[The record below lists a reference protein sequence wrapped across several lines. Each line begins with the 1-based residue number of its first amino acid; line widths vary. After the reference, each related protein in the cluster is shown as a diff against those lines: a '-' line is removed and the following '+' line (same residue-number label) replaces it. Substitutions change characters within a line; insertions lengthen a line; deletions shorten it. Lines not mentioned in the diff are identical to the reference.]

1 MRRSA
6 YYSRNSSYS
15 RSYRAEVAEFEGR
28 MPLTRASQA
37 VAALYDCPQSTAK
50 AALRLLGTS
59 EWHHVGKYAREVSY
73 FDTQDARLGGAIAE
87 ITRCGGAKKFAAR
100 RESLRQSR
108 TGVPVVRHNG
118 GWHAA
123 NAWVQWVAAV
133 EPTIPNDVTGDSI
146 ATHCYAAFP

>member
-1 MRRSA
+1 MQTKSA
-6 YYSRNSSYS
+6 MSPVS
-15 RSYRAEVAEFEGR
+15 GR
-28 MPLTRASQA
+28 DGLE
-37 VAALYDCPQSTAK
+37 
-50 AALRLLGTS
+50 LRIN
-59 EWHHVGKYAREVSY
+59 AREVSY